1 MRSWQLYGIAAL
13 LWAAI
18 FLPGLGDPELK
29 GEEGR
34 RILPARTMLR
44 TGEWIVPFSEGK
56 PYSRKP
62 PMINWAIAASFK
74 ITGIENEWT
83 ARLPSVLA
91 ILAATLVILWSSR
104 SLITDN
110 GALVAALSFL
120 ACVAQVDKGRLAEI
134 EALYVALT
142 AIAMAMWLRLWHKG
156 ANPWITYTIPWL
168 FLGLAMLTKGPV
180 HLLFVYGIVVA
191 TLWDSHRLRDLLRG
205 PHLIGILIMFAVF
218 VPWAIA
224 NAHRSAAFDPEV
236 DKAQTVWL
244 QQLTERL
251 DPSGIDWE
259 NYFLVPIQGIL
270 NFAPWVIF
278 LILFWRNITPWSR
291 TESALTG
298 SAIRGLKWGILATF
312 LIVSL
317 IPESR
322 PRFTMPLFGATA
334 ILTGWITARAWEE
347 SRDRIQRWWEPIV
360 RTLALSIALA
370 AIAIPLFLTTWIGAF
385 PFPIGCVTAA
395 VLYLFQR
402 KALDSL
408 ARLAI
413 GTTMIIAA
421 IVIMIAF
428 DTRHLQNERANVRP
442 LGEAISAA
450 LPSDAHLA
458 VFKPGPQPFLF
469 YVTQDYSIADR
480 PSQIP
485 DYTVYLLLQTEHLER
500 VFQRKS
506 LTARGEPAVV
516 TEVTARDGKHYQLLK
531 LPE

>member
-74 ITGIENEWT
+74 LTGVENEWT

-91 ILAATLVILWSSR
+91 ILIATIVIVWSSR
-104 SLITDN
+104 GMISDN

-120 ACVAQVDKGRLAEI
+120 ACFAQVDKGRLAEI

-142 AIAMAMWLRLWHKG
+142 AIAMALWLRFWHRE
-156 ANPWITYTIPWL
+156 ANPWLTHTIPWF

-180 HLLFVYGIVVA
+180 HLLFVYGVVIA
-191 TLWDSHRLRDLLRG
+191 TLIDSQRLKDLLRP
-205 PHLIGILIMFAVF
+205 PHLFGIGIMCSIFA
-218 VPWAIA
+218 PWAIA
-224 NAHRSAAFDPEV
+224 NAHRSAAFDADV

-251 DPSGIDWE
+251 DPAGIDWG
-259 NYFLVPIQGIL
+259 NYFLVPLQGIA
-270 NFAPWVIF
+270 NFAPWAIF
-278 LILFWRNITPWSR
+278 LIIFWRNITPWSR
-291 TESALTG
+291 TEPSLTG
-298 SAIRGLKWGILATF
+298 SAIRGLKWGILIMF

-322 PRFTMPLFGATA
+322 PRFTMPLFGGAA
-334 ILTGWITARAWEE
+334 ILTGWITTRAWEE
-347 SRDRIQRWWEPIV
+347 SRDKIQKWWQLVV
-360 RTLALSIALA
+360 RSLARPLALA
-370 AIAIPLFLTTWIGAF
+370 AIAIPAVVTPGITPLVIGLVVATVLFLI
-385 PFPIGCVTAA
+385 
-395 VLYLFQR
+395 QR
-402 KALDSL
+402 RPLDTL
-408 ARLAI
+408 AKLTI
-413 GTTMIIAA
+413 GTTTIIAA
-421 IVIMIAF
+421 VIIMIAV
-428 DTRHLQNERANVRP
+428 DTRHLQDERANVRP
-442 LGEAISAA
+442 LGQTISAA
-450 LPSDAHLA
+450 LPGDAHLA

-469 YVTQDYSIADR
+469 YVTQDYTIADR

-485 DYTVYLLLQTEHLER
+485 ADTVYLLLQSNHRER
-500 VFQRKS
+500 VFQRNT
-506 LTARGEPAVV
+506 LTAAGEPTLV

-531 LPE
+531 LAR